1 MSVRGIRGAT
11 SVTDNQ
17 PEEILAATSELLE
30 AILQANPTLQTVDIA
45 SAWFTLTDDLDSV
58 YPAKAARELGWIQV
72 PLMCAREIAVHGSL
86 PRCIRVMLQWNT
98 DLPQEAVRHV
108 YLREAASLRPEF
120 VR

>member
-30 AILQANPTLQTVDIA
+30 AILQANPNLQVADIA
-45 SAWFTLTDDLDSV
+45 SAWFTLTDDLDAV
-58 YPAKAARELGWIQV
+58 YPAKAARELGWTQV
-72 PLMCAREIAVHGSL
+72 PLMCAREIAVYGSL
-86 PRCIRVMLQWNT
+86 PRCIRVMLHWNT

-120 VR
+120 AR